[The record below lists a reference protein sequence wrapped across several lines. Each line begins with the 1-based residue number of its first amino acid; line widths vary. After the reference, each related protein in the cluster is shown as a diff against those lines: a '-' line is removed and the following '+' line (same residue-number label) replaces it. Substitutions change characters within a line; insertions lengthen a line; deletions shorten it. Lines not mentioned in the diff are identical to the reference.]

1 MVELPKYYGKKLI
14 QILPKYV
21 KRTCHGR
28 HYYATDCEE
37 VWDRLEEIK
46 KDEMTKRKKNYS
58 NVLGGDIY

>member
-37 VWDRLEEIK
+37 VWDRLEAIK
-46 KDEMTKRKKNYS
+46 KDEMTKRKK
-58 NVLGGDIY
+58 LF